1 MAKSR
6 LSLQIIDPEKARV
19 IRLQADLVRDEGF
32 FLAGGVGLAVRL
44 GHRLSADLDW
54 FTPRPFDVGAI
65 ERHLEALA
73 ESPTQILRH
82 GRHTVRAY
90 YGTLE
95 TSFITYGQVP
105 ASPEI
110 MRVAGTEIPVADIA
124 IIAAM
129 KAAALHDRGAKR
141 DFIDIHAICSQP
153 GWSVERFIKHA
164 AQLLPLQPE
173 QVARALT
180 YFIDAEKDPMPA
192 GYVVAWAKVK
202 TDLARGV
209 QQWEQGSRKSR
220 RPG

>member
-6 LSLQIIDPEKARV
+6 LSLQVIDPEKARV

-54 FTPRPFDVGAI
+54 FTPRRFDAGAI
-65 ERHLEALA
+65 ERHLESLA

-105 ASPEI
+105 ANPEI
-110 MRVAGTEIPVADIA
+110 MKVAGTEIPVADIA

-153 GWSVERFIKHA
+153 DWSVEQFIKHA
-164 AQLLPLQPE
+164 AKLLPLQPE

-180 YFIDAEKDPMPA
+180 YFVDAEKDPMPA
-192 GYVVAWAKVK
+192 GYAVAWEKVK

-209 QQWEQGSRKSR
+209 QQWEHGSRKAR
-220 RPG
+220 RSG

>member
-1 MAKSR
+1 
-6 LSLQIIDPEKARV
+6 
-19 IRLQADLVRDEGF
+19 
-32 FLAGGVGLAVRL
+32 
-44 GHRLSADLDW
+44 
-54 FTPRPFDVGAI
+54 
-65 ERHLEALA
+65 
-73 ESPTQILRH
+73 
-82 GRHTVRAY
+82 VRAY

-110 MRVAGTEIPVADIA
+110 MKLAGTEIPVAFIA

-153 GWSVERFIKHA
+153 DWSVERFIKHA
-164 AQLLPLQPE
+164 AQLLPLLPE
-173 QVARALT
+173 QVARALAD
-180 YFIDAEKDPMPA
+180 FVDAEKDPMPA
-192 GYVVAWAKVK
+192 GYAVTWEKVK

-209 QQWEQGSRKSR
+209 LQWEQGSRKTR